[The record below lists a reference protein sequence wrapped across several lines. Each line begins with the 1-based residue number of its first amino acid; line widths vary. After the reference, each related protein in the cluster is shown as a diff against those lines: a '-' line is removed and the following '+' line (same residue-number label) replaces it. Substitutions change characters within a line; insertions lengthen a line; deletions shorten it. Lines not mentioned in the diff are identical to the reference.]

1 MSKTE
6 NVFEEEWSKL
16 LEMYKKDWKY
26 TLRSYRKEGKS
37 ALKYLPKHFYSEAD
51 IEITLSYMLRNR
63 LKKETYF
70 NSEYVVRDQLRFSS
84 NAYTGFKISD
94 RIEKME
100 TILKNEKIGKKKF
113 IPDIVIDNLSNANE
127 GAFLL
132 FAELT
137 YLPGSSTK
145 YNKGVPKKID
155 DLIEKVEEE
164 AKTLNIAK
172 KAEVLESGYVCIISD
187 DLVSIDG
194 AIKGI
199 QKLEK
204 EYPEVKFLYD
214 GMKLT
219 EKYKT
224 LGLPY

>member
-145 YNKGVPKKID
+145 YNKGVPKK
-155 DLIEKVEEE
+155 
-164 AKTLNIAK
+164 N
-172 KAEVLESGYVCIISD
+172 
-187 DLVSIDG
+187 
-194 AIKGI
+194 
-199 QKLEK
+199 
-204 EYPEVKFLYD
+204 
-214 GMKLT
+214 
-219 EKYKT
+219 
-224 LGLPY
+224 